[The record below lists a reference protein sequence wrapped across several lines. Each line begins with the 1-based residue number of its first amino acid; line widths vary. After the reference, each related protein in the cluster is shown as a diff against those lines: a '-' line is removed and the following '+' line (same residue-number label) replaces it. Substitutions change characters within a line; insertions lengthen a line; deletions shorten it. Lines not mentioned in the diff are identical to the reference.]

1 MFSGEKNDC
10 FFPFKRKLTSF
21 IERSSGDSIILL
33 TTYVKMNMSTV
44 GDITTMLGS
53 NTEDVCLKGRTSDKH
68 RGTFEPWTAI
78 HSNIDWEW
86 SLPTLRNL
94 KAYLQLLV
102 IIYMIYKGIDYL
114 KCAYVLDKIVWGNW
128 VPSMRKFCCW
138 RMSAEVACKVRALV
152 CQNVL
157 AIIGQC
163 SKYLS
168 KM

>member
-1 MFSGEKNDC
+1 
-10 FFPFKRKLTSF
+10 
-21 IERSSGDSIILL
+21 
-33 TTYVKMNMSTV
+33 MSTA

-102 IIYMIYKGIDYL
+102 ITYMIYKGIIL
-114 KCAYVLDKIVWGNW
+114 SVLMFWIKLYEETEF
-128 VPSMRKFCCW
+128 R
-138 RMSAEVACKVRALV
+138 L
-152 CQNVL
+152 
-157 AIIGQC
+157 
-163 SKYLS
+163 
-168 KM
+168 